1 MSINKVCDQFD
12 TFWKFFR
19 DGLKDSK
26 HYDFNIGTF
35 KKYCP
40 NSNCDADAD
49 IINAGCLWLFNAFFD
64 RYGISN
70 YGNSYKDV
78 AVCIMIWLGYILNLK
93 PHKEITSLMDFY
105 SKHIENNTKYT
116 DHKFNDSDYDSYKII
131 DEIKEYMNIDINN
144 MSKFY
149 ELLKLLCN
157 MDNAYNKN
165 KSNNFSEDAK
175 KFVDKY
181 QEFLDDDNNTDGS
194 PYSKVLLVLSKC
206 YEEFGKYTVLNST
219 PKDRPSLPTK
229 KTAKDGSILDSKGIK
244 TIEPSSEAEQSI
256 HITTTP
262 SFNTTLS
269 GSTLASKL
277 IPVLL
282 IFAAIPIFLGIA
294 YKYSLFGF
302 RKQSQKQQLREKLKK

>member
-12 TFWKFFR
+12 TFWRFFP
-19 DGLKDSK
+19 DELNDSGNYK
-26 HYDFNIGTF
+26 IQSGTF
-35 KKYCP
+35 KKYCH

-49 IINAGCLWLFNAFFD
+49 IVNAGSLWLFNAFFD
-64 RYGISN
+64 KYGISN

-78 AVCIMIWLGYILNLK
+78 AVYIMIWLSYRLSLK
-93 PHKEITSLMDFY
+93 PLDQISTLNDFF
-105 SKHIENNTKYT
+105 SKHIKNNTKYT

-149 ELLKLLCN
+149 ELLKLLCDMN
-157 MDNAYNKN
+157 TAYTKS

-181 QEFLDDDNNTDGS
+181 QERLDDDNNTDGS
-194 PYSKVLLVLSKC
+194 TYSKVLLVLSKC
-206 YEEFGKYTVLNST
+206 YEEFGNYTVLNST

-229 KTAKDGSILDSKGIK
+229 RTAKDGSILGSKGIK
-244 TIEPSSEAEQSI
+244 TIESSSEAEQSI
-256 HITTTP
+256 HITPTP

-277 IPVLL
+277 IPILL

-294 YKYSLFGF
+294 YKVNN
-302 RKQSQKQQLREKLKK
+302 KELKNITFKNYFH